1 MNRFVA
7 LLLGLALLGGG
18 IYLAKDV
25 LRLQHSGMAAVGT
38 VVDAQT
44 RHEIRVG
51 GDHGIESRSKDSA
64 LIEFTPEGGAA
75 VQFKSLFWSR
85 QNIGDQVKVLYNKD
99 NTGDARVDSFF
110 AWLAPLA
117 LGFLGLV
124 STLYALGI
132 ISTGLQTGADR
143 GWTVLRWFD

>member
-25 LRLQHSGMAAVGT
+25 LRLQRSGIAAIGT
-38 VVDAQT
+38 IVDAQNK
-44 RHEIRVG
+44 HEIRVG
-51 GDHGIESRSKDSA
+51 GDHGIETKSEYSA
-64 LIEFTPEGGAA
+64 LIEFTPEGGRP

-85 QNIGDQVKVLYNKD
+85 QTIGNQVKVLYNKEVP
-99 NTGDARVDSFF
+99 TDARVDSFF

-132 ISTGLQTGADR
+132 AGSGLQTSTP
-143 GWTVLRWFD
+143 GWTAFRWFD